1 MDTFFLFSCVKNC
14 GKILKFPAPLILI
27 LYLVSF
33 PPFSRSD
40 KVMQTVNDITKM
52 PITISSYGPDI
63 ARAKKYVYL
72 TGAAYCFDIPAWSCP
87 YCQKAQSLGYDFH
100 AQVYNKLANTLAF
113 IAVNKKLKE
122 IVVTFRG
129 TLNMANVVI
138 DLHHSI
144 VSIDAGSTVLERG
157 KSKDV
162 GGSVMRVHTGFINA
176 TNSLYSEIVEKLGK
190 FLQEED
196 DYEVVLAASVTL
208 FRLKEE
214 IQLPWDFPTPKSY
227 SYFGY
232 GTPRVGNQAYAD
244 YWNGQEMQLT
254 RVVNKADFAA
264 HAPSSLAGYVHHGNE
279 LWIMPSGE
287 EKVCSKTVYED
298 EKCANSVASMAN
310 LPDHL
315 QYWDVAYLS
324 CAGADPVSTAK
335 QFFIPVTRSG

>member
-1 MDTFFLFSCVKNC
+1 
-14 GKILKFPAPLILI
+14 
-27 LYLVSF
+27 
-33 PPFSRSD
+33 
-40 KVMQTVNDITKM
+40 M

-157 KSKDV
+157 K
-162 GGSVMRVHTGFINA
+162 M
-176 TNSLYSEIVEKLGK
+176 EKLGK

-196 DYEVVLAASVTL
+196 DYEVVLAGHSLGAAVASVTL